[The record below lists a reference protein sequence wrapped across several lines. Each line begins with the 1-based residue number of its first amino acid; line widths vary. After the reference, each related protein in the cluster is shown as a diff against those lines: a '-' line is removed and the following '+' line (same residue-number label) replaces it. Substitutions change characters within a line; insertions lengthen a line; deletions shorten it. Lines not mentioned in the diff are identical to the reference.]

1 MVAVLLLS
9 VMLLQALGRLE
20 HRFWGH
26 RAACPL
32 WFSPRLELSK
42 LLHIHLVKDPFLN
55 RAEMQCFLN

>member
-9 VMLLQALGRLE
+9 VMLLQALGRLG

-32 WFSPRLELSK
+32 WLSPRLELSK
-42 LLHIHLVKDPFLN
+42 HLHIHLVKDPFLN
-55 RAEMQCFLN
+55 GTEMQCFLN